1 MELMGSKFIK
11 LLVHLWLAALQ
22 KENVRKKKKENVS
35 LRFLMASFF
44 KNIIYWFLA
53 ALGLHCFAQALSS
66 YGELLYVAVH
76 GLLIAEAS
84 PVCTMAL
91 GSMGSEAVAPGL

>member
-1 MELMGSKFIK
+1 MSLQVWLNLVLSRVYM
-11 LLVHLWLAALQ
+11 LLLHFSCDFFFFSL
-22 KENVRKKKKENVS
+22 KKNNFVYLFMS
-35 LRFLMASFF
+35 
-44 KNIIYWFLA
+44 